1 MKPQLTKKT
10 ADIIVGIQRAVKK
23 NDLCDIN
30 HGGCAYFARFVYEKL
45 RQLGIDAGIFAYA
58 EDQHFKKYNNGEDT
72 SFCHVFLKLGKFY
85 FDGED
90 TVTDRRKIMAS
101 RGRKFVQV
109 EYDFLTKTTPIEDE
123 DLWNSSFSIK
133 ERLKLKDIVEE
144 FFANIRTPQ
153 LQLQLNF

>member
-1 MKPQLTKKT
+1 
-10 ADIIVGIQRAVKK
+10 
-23 NDLCDIN
+23 
-30 HGGCAYFARFVYEKL
+30 
-45 RQLGIDAGIFAYA
+45 
-58 EDQHFKKYNNGEDT
+58 
-72 SFCHVFLKLGKFY
+72 
-85 FDGED
+85 
-90 TVTDRRKIMAS
+90 MAS

-133 ERLKLKDIVEE
+133 ERLKLKDVVEE

>member
-30 HGGCAYFARFVYEKL
+30 HGGCAYFA
-45 RQLGIDAGIFAYA
+45 
-58 EDQHFKKYNNGEDT
+58 HFKKYNNGEDT

-153 LQLQLNF
+153 LQLNFV